1 MMDLMQKLNEISER
15 ELTKGETAKKE
26 KIVKSMKKDKAGF
39 EKRYGDD
46 AESVMYATATKMAK
60 NEAPEPTN
68 AEMKSILSLYNDP
81 RVKQDPG
88 MRIMAAIRYLQKFG
102 QEIPGF
108 NRAEFS
114 KDQLEMYGRAKLAR
128 GRSMAQTGQAAGGM
142 QEAMGDSADLQKI
155 KTAAGGEEMLVKTMF
170 ASATQNGLDE
180 GDFIDSAR
188 RMLNMTPDNIK
199 AIIDNDT
206 IKKAM
211 GDSEQPTTEGGMSD
225 IHIGAQ
231 EALADYVDDD
241 GKLKMPKRD
250 VVADLVKRSKE
261 ASMPLSYELETAA
274 QMVADKFDDDGEE
287 KYMGDNELNTNTM
300 ENNDKKDVKEAIQ
313 MTADT
318 PEEAGML
325 MQILKMAGIKP
336 MGAEMP
342 DTKPG
347 DEMDPGELNK
357 QMDTDDAA
365 GSMDMAR
372 IRDIVKSPDEEK
384 AEETFANEPEEKTQD
399 VDSLVNVHSGGLN
412 RQKTQYRKE
421 YPGDNPMA
429 VEDKIT
435 EEELANSLRTQYEG
449 FKQAYQEAA
458 KPDYIDLDKDGNK
471 TEPMKKA
478 AQDKEAKDKK

>member
-1 MMDLMQKLNEISER
+1 MDLMQKLNEISER

-60 NEAPEPTN
+60 NEA
-68 AEMKSILSLYNDP
+68 I
-81 RVKQDPG
+81 
-88 MRIMAAIRYLQKFG
+88 
-102 QEIPGF
+102 
-108 NRAEFS
+108 
-114 KDQLEMYGRAKLAR
+114 
-128 GRSMAQTGQAAGGM
+128 
-142 QEAMGDSADLQKI
+142 GDSADLQKI

-180 GDFIDSAR
+180 DDFIDSAR

-357 QMDTDDAA
+357 QMDQTDGDEMAKYM
-365 GSMDMAR
+365 GMVTKPDM
-372 IRDIVKSPDEEK
+372 EK
-384 AEETFANEPEEKTQD
+384 QEETFANEPEEKTQD

-412 RQKTQYRKE
+412 RQKTHYRKE

-435 EEELANSLRTQYEG
+435 EEELANSLRTQYES